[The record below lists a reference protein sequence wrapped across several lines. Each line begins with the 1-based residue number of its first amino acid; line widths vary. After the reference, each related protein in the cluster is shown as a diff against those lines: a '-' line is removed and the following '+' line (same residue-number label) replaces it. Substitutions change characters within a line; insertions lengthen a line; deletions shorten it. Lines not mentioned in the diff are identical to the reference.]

1 MPDDLERS
9 KLELLAVD
17 RIDAEVC
24 IVAVRESVEPLASRR
39 AVDDVDLDVTRG
51 EKVAPTHQGKTDAD
65 QEEQIP
71 ELTLEVPIEPSLE
84 HAGPLVLVSPRN
96 LPLGPAIVRALPEID
111 VQAGLLGE
119 SGLAEGVRH
128 LP

>member
-1 MPDDLERS
+1 M
-9 KLELLAVD
+9 
-17 RIDAEVC
+17 
-24 IVAVRESVEPLASRR
+24 AVRESVDALASRR

-51 EKVAPTHQGKTDAD
+51 EKVTPAHQGKTDAD

-71 ELTLEVPIEPSLE
+71 EFPLEVPIKPSLE
-84 HAGPLVLVSPRN
+84 HAGPLVLAPSRN
-96 LPLGPAIVRALPEID
+96 LPLGPAIVLALPEVD